1 MLNRA
6 RLFDPYEYGETFLDA
21 DMAIKQRQLPSPL
34 DATHHIH
41 LIDCDW
47 EKISSFDDNIATIRK
62 WVQVMVFGADESES
76 DDELGDQDRELAY
89 REEEAEI
96 YREEEAEIE
105 EHAHVCLLRDGAG
118 LNVGRHLPHSEE
130 RPVPVSACRRT
141 GRAESPRAYER
152 GGVDVYQR
160 PA

>member
-1 MLNRA
+1 
-6 RLFDPYEYGETFLDA
+6 
-21 DMAIKQRQLPSPL
+21 
-34 DATHHIH
+34 
-41 LIDCDW
+41 
-47 EKISSFDDNIATIRK
+47 
-62 WVQVMVFGADESES
+62 MVFGADKSES
-76 DDELGDQDRELAY
+76 DDELGDQDRELA
-89 REEEAEI
+89 

-152 GGVDVYQR
+152 GGVNVYQLTR
-160 PA
+160 SSSQCWSLSVCIFMVATRRSKAAQSLPLMEDQSTESAPAPISEGVARARAAGAANAQFQKIL

>member
-1 MLNRA
+1 
-6 RLFDPYEYGETFLDA
+6 
-21 DMAIKQRQLPSPL
+21 
-34 DATHHIH
+34 
-41 LIDCDW
+41 
-47 EKISSFDDNIATIRK
+47 
-62 WVQVMVFGADESES
+62 MVFGADESES
-76 DDELGDQDRELAY
+76 DDELEDQDRELAY

-152 GGVDVYQR
+152 GGVDVIQR

>member
-62 WVQVMVFGADESES
+62 WVQVMVFGADESEVAAAVAP
-76 DDELGDQDRELAY
+76 DDPAVIAAVNAAVAAAVVADDADAEDDDWGDADAAAAAAALSHGAFCGTAAGAAR
-89 REEEAEI
+89 RS
-96 YREEEAEIE
+96 RIE
-105 EHAHVCLLRDGAG
+105 RWTWMG
-118 LNVGRHLPHSEE
+118 
-130 RPVPVSACRRT
+130 
-141 GRAESPRAYER
+141 
-152 GGVDVYQR
+152 
-160 PA
+160 

>member
-6 RLFDPYEYGETFLDA
+6 RLFDPYEYCETFLDA

-76 DDELGDQDRELAY
+76 DDKLEDQDRKLAY

-130 RPVPVSACRRT
+130 
-141 GRAESPRAYER
+141 
-152 GGVDVYQR
+152 
-160 PA
+160 

>member
-21 DMAIKQRQLPSPL
+21 DMAIKQCQLPSPL

-76 DDELGDQDRELAY
+76 DDKLEDQDRKLAY

-118 LNVGRHLPHSEE
+118 LNVGRHLPRSEE
-130 RPVPVSACRRT
+130 
-141 GRAESPRAYER
+141 
-152 GGVDVYQR
+152 
-160 PA
+160 

>member
-1 MLNRA
+1 MDTIDPARSPRA
-6 RLFDPYEYGETFLDA
+6 RA
-21 DMAIKQRQLPSPL
+21 L

-76 DDELGDQDRELAY
+76 DDELEDQDRELAYMY

-105 EHAHVCLLRDGAG
+105 EHAHVCLLRDGTG
-118 LNVGRHLPHSEE
+118 LNVGCHLPHSEE

>member
-76 DDELGDQDRELAY
+76 DDELGNE
-89 REEEAEI
+89 
-96 YREEEAEIE
+96 
-105 EHAHVCLLRDGAG
+105 DGMAPARSRPCSAACPFGVLCSWPSAG
-118 LNVGRHLPHSEE
+118 EPGPERHLGN
-130 RPVPVSACRRT
+130 AW
-141 GRAESPRAYER
+141 GAW
-152 GGVDVYQR
+152 GLYQ
-160 PA
+160 